1 MIEEIKLNSVSNT
14 LPKINKKNPPRSI
27 NPDLTPSACFVGA
40 KNSGKSYGLCTFIKN
55 YQDNPI
61 KDHDGNSLQ
70 TRIILFAPTANSDAN
85 PVYKT
90 LKNLDEDDVILQYS
104 DDILLDKL

>member
-14 LPKINKKNPPRSI
+14 LPTINKIAPRSI
-27 NPDLTPSACFVGA
+27 NPDLTPCYFSACFVGA

-61 KDHDGNSLQ
+61 KDHVISIGIIVRFQKMWERGDSLEKHVNVLKRLLVCQFTNLVMDG
-70 TRIILFAPTANSDAN
+70 
-85 PVYKT
+85 K
-90 LKNLDEDDVILQYS
+90 
-104 DDILLDKL
+104 

>member
-14 LPKINKKNPPRSI
+14 LPTINKKSPPRSI
-27 NPDLTPSACFVGA
+27 NPDLTPCYFSACFVGA
-40 KNSGKSYGLCTFIKN
+40 KNSGKIPGKSYGLCTFIKN

-85 PVYKT
+85 PVYKR
-90 LKNLDEDDVILQYS
+90 
-104 DDILLDKL
+104 